1 MYHSLSG
8 PFVCIEKG
16 PESYQYLISK
26 VLASEVLICIINED
40 NCTCIVA
47 MVLRENNIGDLLRK
61 ILKNRGFGIA
71 SLVLKTT

>member
-1 MYHSLSG
+1 MNHSLSG
-8 PFVCIEKG
+8 PFVCIEK
-16 PESYQYLISK
+16 EQSYQYLISK
-26 VLASEVLICIINED
+26 ILASEVLICIINED